1 MWMNN
6 EGEAEKNM
14 LEMIAVDKIITNAL
28 EEDLGWGD
36 VTTDSTI
43 PEDSKITGRF
53 IVKEQGI
60 LCGIIVCK
68 RVFELLDGEICFEA
82 LSKDGQKVQKGDV
95 IAQISGPARSIL
107 KGERVSLNL
116 LQRMSGIAT
125 AAAFYAEAV
134 AGTAARVVD
143 TRKTMPGLRV
153 LDKYAVIT
161 GGCHNHRFNLSD
173 LVLIKDNHIKA
184 AGGITPAVKTAKS
197 KLSHALKIEVEVE
210 SLEQLH
216 EALEAGADIIMLDN
230 MSLDKM
236 KEAVA
241 MAKGKA
247 LLEASGNVAL
257 QGERNARSIAETGV
271 DIISVGA
278 LTHSVMALDI
288 SLRFV

>member
-1 MWMNN
+1 
-6 EGEAEKNM
+6 M
-14 LEMIAVDKIITNAL
+14 LEMITVDKIIRNAL

-43 PEDSKITGRF
+43 PADSKIQGSF
-53 IVKEQGI
+53 IAKEQGI
-60 LCGIIVCK
+60 LCGIQVCK
-68 RVFELLDGEICFEA
+68 RVFELLDNTVSFETLA
-82 LSKDGQKVQKGDV
+82 EDGQSLQKGDI
-95 IAQISGPARSIL
+95 IAKISGSARSIL
-107 KGERVSLNL
+107 KGERVALNL

-125 AAAFYAEAV
+125 ASSLYAAAV
-134 AGTAARVVD
+134 AGTSARIVD

-184 AGGITPAVKTAKS
+184 AGGITPAIKSAKA

-210 SLEQLH
+210 SLEQLQ

-230 MSLDKM
+230 MTLDMM
-236 KEAVA
+236 KEAVTI
-241 MAKGKA
+241 AKGKA